1 MREVTRKALE
11 IGGCRVLG
19 GRLEAATRIASDP
32 SAKIDLRLTDV
43 VMPGMSGPE
52 WARSISALRAGLVTV
67 FMTGYA
73 ENDTLRAALQGVAWK
88 YVQKPFT
95 VGSLLAQVG
104 EALASRWRGPDRLR
118 DPQFS
123 SGSVSSAKTLGFDRL
138 LTVDRKPGQ
147 PPFPV
152 GWQGRRGIRECNFGL
167 ERIDFVKGFVR
178 QLTRA

>member
-1 MREVTRKALE
+1 MQGA
-11 IGGCRVLG
+11 
-19 GRLEAATRIASDP
+19 GRATRGGDP
-32 SAKIDLRLTDV
+32 HRQRSIGEDRPAVTDV
-43 VMPGMSGPE
+43 VMQGMSGPE

-123 SGSVSSAKTLGFDRL
+123 S
-138 LTVDRKPGQ
+138 P
-147 PPFPV
+147 
-152 GWQGRRGIRECNFGL
+152 
-167 ERIDFVKGFVR
+167 
-178 QLTRA
+178 